1 MNAVQRWRILFSLAE
16 HQCPAFAEKNISGCQ
31 GLGQA
36 IWSTKICYSS
46 CSGFLLVGGCGKR
59 RLTLRGGDGVARG
72 VGGKSASTMNSDMEL
87 AVVVVALLSRGW
99 TRGRGNCLRRG
110 ASGCNAGAAKG
121 GAASVGTVLA
131 GAAG

>member
-1 MNAVQRWRILFSLAE
+1 MQF
-16 HQCPAFAEKNISGCQ
+16 KDGD
-31 GLGQA
+31 
-36 IWSTKICYSS
+36 YSS
-46 CSGFLLVGGCGKR
+46 CSGFLRGCGKR
-59 RLTLRGGDGVARG
+59 RLTLRGGDGVDRG
-72 VGGKSASTMNSDMEL
+72 VGGKSASTMDSDIEL

-99 TRGRGNCLRRG
+99 TRGSRGNCLRRG